1 MGLHDREYF
10 RTDEY
15 GGFTGFR
22 LRSAVM
28 VLIIINV
35 VLWFFQVL
43 GVRIDF
49 LRVPFDYLHASAS
62 TVFDQFQV
70 WRLLTANFLHAR
82 DQILHILFNML
93 FLFICGRSLEQM
105 YGARRFVTFYLMA
118 GVFAMLLQTGV
129 DRFFMNSSVDVV
141 GASGAVLAVVVLF
154 TCLDPNRQILLFL
167 FYPIKIWILCAVY
180 VGFQLIAAL
189 LSLAGSSPDDTTA
202 HWAHIGGA
210 AFGGLFYL
218 RGRQQPRSRPRRVRR
233 RGFVHALV
241 TGLKES
247 FTKKKGPGEVVPFPT
262 ESVDEPTGSAYSEAN
277 AEVAAVSARI
287 DELLDK
293 IHSEGQESLSE
304 EELKFLRENS
314 QVYRSRR

>member
-93 FLFICGRSLEQM
+93 SII
-105 YGARRFVTFYLMA
+105 T
-118 GVFAMLLQTGV
+118 
-129 DRFFMNSSVDVV
+129 
-141 GASGAVLAVVVLF
+141 
-154 TCLDPNRQILLFL
+154 I
-167 FYPIKIWILCAVY
+167 II
-180 VGFQLIAAL
+180 
-189 LSLAGSSPDDTTA
+189 
-202 HWAHIGGA
+202 
-210 AFGGLFYL
+210 
-218 RGRQQPRSRPRRVRR
+218 
-233 RGFVHALV
+233 
-241 TGLKES
+241 
-247 FTKKKGPGEVVPFPT
+247 
-262 ESVDEPTGSAYSEAN
+262 
-277 AEVAAVSARI
+277 
-287 DELLDK
+287 
-293 IHSEGQESLSE
+293 
-304 EELKFLRENS
+304 LKF
-314 QVYRSRR
+314 